1 MNYYSREI
9 GRNEAALG
17 SILSRTTK
25 LYRSQVSYTTEISTN
40 MILTYNVHNLAWMEL
55 RLTLVEL
62 MRRFTFAPTD
72 DNNMESIYM
81 FILHPRGH
89 KFIVKLHL
97 I

>member
-1 MNYYSREI
+1 MDYYSREI
-9 GRNEAALG
+9 GRDEAALG

-40 MILTYNVHNLAWMEL
+40 MILTYNVHSLAWMEL

-62 MRRFTFAPTD
+62 MRRFTFTPTD
-72 DNNMESIYM
+72 DNDMEPIYM
-81 FILHPRGH
+81 FILRPKGN
-89 KFIVKLHL
+89 KFMVKPHL